1 MVSSEILSRGRAAD
15 SGGCLILLVEVG
27 MVTDRFRKI
36 LQPQC
41 RNLTVGSP
49 PLALVMVASTRSA
62 PIDRPKTVLRIR
74 IELRYRL
81 YFRKGRLP

>member
-49 PLALVMVASTRSA
+49 PCLSITRHSLHCA
-62 PIDRPKTVLRIR
+62 
-74 IELRYRL
+74 
-81 YFRKGRLP
+81 

>member
-27 MVTDRFRKI
+27 MVTDSFRKI

-49 PLALVMVASTRSA
+49 PIATAVLGGSGIALSVRRE
-62 PIDRPKTVLRIR
+62 P
-74 IELRYRL
+74 
-81 YFRKGRLP
+81 